1 MGVSC
6 LEYHVLNNIY
16 KYIYNYI
23 NIYNIMHININNI
36 YIMYIF
42 SRFKRPVPVDLE
54 VSLVCELK
62 KCIQRLL
69 SSVEKPCITV

>member
-1 MGVSC
+1 
-6 LEYHVLNNIY
+6 
-16 KYIYNYI
+16 
-23 NIYNIMHININNI
+23 MHININNI

-54 VSLVCELK
+54 VSLVFELK